1 MRLYEEYLKRHNIDD
16 VPLVHHV
23 NNSCIVFKTTDYKIW
38 HELLSMDSLS
48 SSNFILPSAGIVY
61 IKWIHNDHHPGHY
74 EVSLHHQIHD
84 GYINDQ
90 IFSNKVISNL
100 KWHEYES
107 FIHNF
112 MRIFKKTHLIKDK
125 DEAFIL
131 CWEMFVAS
139 YDSWFS
145 KQGGDIKYMLFQ
157 TLDEELQISTRLD
170 LIAEILK
177 KLAYNA
183 SGVFRNWKYE
193 VLNKVQHFAEWFV
206 ELIDKNAKELLPCKD

>member
-1 MRLYEEYLKRHNIDD
+1 MRLYEEYLLRHKIND
-16 VPLVHHV
+16 VPLVHH
-23 NNSCIVFKTTDYKIW
+23 NPNSCIVFKTKNYKIW
-38 HELLSMDSLS
+38 NELLSIDYLAD
-48 SSNFILPSAGIVY
+48 NNLILPSSGFIY

-90 IFSNKVISNL
+90 ILTNKVISNL

-107 FIHNF
+107 FIHTC
-112 MRIFKKTHLIKDK
+112 MEIFTNTQLIKNR

-131 CWEMFVAS
+131 CWEMFVES
-139 YDSWFS
+139 HDSWFS
-145 KQGGDIKYMLFQ
+145 KQTGDIKYMLFQ

-170 LIAEILK
+170 YIAEILK

-183 SGVFRNWKYE
+183 PVVFRNWKYE

-206 ELIDKNAKELLPCKD
+206 ELIDENAKELLPCKD